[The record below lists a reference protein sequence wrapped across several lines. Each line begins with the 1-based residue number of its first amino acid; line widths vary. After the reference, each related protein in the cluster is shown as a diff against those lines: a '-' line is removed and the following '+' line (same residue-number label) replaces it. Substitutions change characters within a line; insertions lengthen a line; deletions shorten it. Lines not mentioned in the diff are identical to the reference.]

1 MRALKVLIVD
11 DVRLE
16 LEIESTF
23 FQRSGFQV
31 LAAKNGHEALALALA
46 NSPDLVIV
54 DQIMPGLSG
63 TDVCRA
69 LKMREETR
77 RVPVI
82 ITSVTDRQDIRELC
96 LQAGAEAF
104 VPKSSG
110 REALL
115 RAAAAIL
122 HVPERR
128 MIRLTVFFLTQEIVG
143 AKESLGKG
151 IDLSEGGI
159 GLETTRRHTP
169 GSTISM
175 RFMLPG
181 ERHEHRAT
189 GRIASVAERSNGT
202 CLLGVEFSSMS
213 ARDRK
218 RLNQYLDKTLCVA
231 T

>member
-1 MRALKVLIVD
+1 MD
-11 DVRLE
+11 DVQLE
-16 LEIESTF
+16 LEIERTF

-31 LAAKNGHEALALALA
+31 LTARDGHEALAVALA
-46 NSPDLVIV
+46 ERPDLVIL
-54 DQIMPGLSG
+54 DQVMPGLSG

-69 LKMREETR
+69 LKLREETKGI
-77 RVPVI
+77 PI
-82 ITSVTDRQDIRELC
+82 LITSITDRQDVRESC

-115 RAAAAIL
+115 HAAARIL
-122 HVPERR
+122 QVPERR
-128 MIRLTVFFLTQEIVG
+128 MTRLTVFFLVQEIVG

-159 GLETTRRHTP
+159 GLETTRRHSP
-169 GSTISM
+169 GPSCNCGSCSPANG
-175 RFMLPG
+175 RS
-181 ERHEHRAT
+181 T
-189 GRIASVAERSNGT
+189 GRRGGSHRSRSAPTGPT
-202 CLLGVEFSSMS
+202 SWGWSSPRCRS
-213 ARDRK
+213 RDRK